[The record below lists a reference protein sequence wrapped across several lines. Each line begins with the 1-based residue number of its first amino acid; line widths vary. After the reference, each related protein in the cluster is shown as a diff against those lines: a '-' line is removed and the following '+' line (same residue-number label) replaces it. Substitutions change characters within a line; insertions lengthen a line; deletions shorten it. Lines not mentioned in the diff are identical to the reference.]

1 MVSARNKIHKPTGQE
16 PDELENA
23 VAQALFDLESVA
35 EIKADIMPLQF
46 NAAKE
51 VKHLHTPLLSQRCTR
66 TDR

>member
-1 MVSARNKIHKPTGQE
+1 MVSARNKIHKPAGQE

-51 VKHLHTPLLSQRCTR
+51 VTLPFPSGDSLA
-66 TDR
+66 DG